1 MAGFQSVGVGLE
13 LSTMCVFSLLPEKSP
28 STKTSTMK
36 PIEEG
41 MEDDVFEED
50 ETSSPSNSPQIPEIS
65 AVDVDEDVK
74 EWNRIDWQQKQSS
87 SVL

>member
-1 MAGFQSVGVGLE
+1 
-13 LSTMCVFSLLPEKSP
+13 MCVFSHLPEKSP

-41 MEDDVFEED
+41 MVDDVFEED

-74 EWNRIDWQQKQSS
+74 EWNRINWQQNNPPQKTPWLRLKKESGRM
-87 SVL
+87 